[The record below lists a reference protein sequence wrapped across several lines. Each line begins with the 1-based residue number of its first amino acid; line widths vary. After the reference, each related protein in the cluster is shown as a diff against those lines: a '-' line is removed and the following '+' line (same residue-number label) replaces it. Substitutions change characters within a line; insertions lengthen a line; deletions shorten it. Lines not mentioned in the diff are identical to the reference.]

1 MVSGIQPAGHVG
13 VIRIGDRLS
22 GLKYH
27 LDGVVG
33 PHVLKGIVT
42 DSAYA
47 LAIYQHIKN
56 PVTVAGHNV
65 EGPVAAPAD
74 VGAPGGGDGADL
86 ACLGG
91 DGAGSAGPIGP
102 LFSVLAAHPNRRP
115 AAPCPADGR
124 KPVPPA
130 AARRGRSLPG

>member
-65 EGPVAAPAD
+65 EARSPPRLT
-74 VGAPGGGDGADL
+74 L
-86 ACLGG
+86 A
-91 DGAGSAGPIGP
+91 
-102 LFSVLAAHPNRRP
+102 RP
-115 AAPCPADGR
+115 EG
-124 KPVPPA
+124 
-130 AARRGRSLPG
+130 